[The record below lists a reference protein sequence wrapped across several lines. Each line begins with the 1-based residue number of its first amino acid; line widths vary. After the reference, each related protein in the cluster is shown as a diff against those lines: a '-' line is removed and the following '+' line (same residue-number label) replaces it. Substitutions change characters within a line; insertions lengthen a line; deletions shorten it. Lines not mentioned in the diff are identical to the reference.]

1 MFKLIK
7 ENINKNKIKLFIL
20 LLILILIQVYLDLK
34 VPDYM
39 SKITALIINEKST
52 LESILKEGLYMS
64 LCALGSLTSAIFA
77 SYLVA
82 LISSHFAMNLR
93 SKLYQKV
100 LSFDLENSK
109 KFTTGS
115 LVTRSTSD
123 VSQME
128 MFLAMG
134 IQMLIKAPIT
144 ALWAIFKILNKGWEW
159 SLLTAGSV
167 LILIIIIFILFS
179 LAIPKFRLVQILLDK
194 INNLIRE
201 NLIGVRVIRAFN
213 AEEFQEKKF
222 QKENKKLLHNQ
233 LFTSKIMSLFTPTT
247 YFIMYILTISIYFM
261 GAILI
266 DQAGMVKRITI
277 FSNMIVFSTYA
288 VHIIMSFVMLSIIF
302 LIYPRASVSAK
313 RIKEVLK
320 EEKKIKE
327 GNFKGETKV
336 VGEIEFR
343 NVSFKY
349 PDSEE
354 YVLEKISFKVKKG
367 ETLAI
372 VGRTGSGKSTILEL
386 ILRFYD
392 VNEGEIFIDGVN
404 IKDYKLEELYRKIGY
419 VPQKPVVFTGTIK
432 DNICYGK
439 NNKKKDLDIHKAIQI
454 AALWD
459 FVFKERK
466 GLDSKVAREGTNVSG
481 GEKERLQI
489 ARAILKN
496 PEIYMFDDSFS
507 ALDYKTDLQVR
518 QSLKEHLKDSTLLIV
533 ASRIGTIKNA
543 EQILVIEEGK
553 VQGKGTHEELLKNC
567 SIYQDIF
574 CSQFDLSKV
583 KHE

>member
-52 LESILKEGLYMS
+52 LKSILKEGLYMS

-222 QKENKKLLHNQ
+222 QKENKKLLQNQ
-233 LFTSKIMSLFTPTT
+233 LFTSRIMSLFTPTT

-266 DQAGMVKRITI
+266 DQAGMIKRITI

-313 RIKEVLK
+313 RIKQVLK

-419 VPQKPVVFTGTIK
+419 VSQKPVVFTGTIK

-439 NNKKKDLDIHKAIQI
+439 NNKKKDLDIHKVIQI

-507 ALDYKTDLQVR
+507 AL
-518 QSLKEHLKDSTLLIV
+518 SLIHI
-533 ASRIGTIKNA
+533 
-543 EQILVIEEGK
+543 
-553 VQGKGTHEELLKNC
+553 
-567 SIYQDIF
+567 
-574 CSQFDLSKV
+574 
-583 KHE
+583 